1 MDLCLLEGTDAAF
14 YHLASHW
21 LSACRVLQGHLV
33 GIWPVRDECDGGLE
47 SVFDTLCKIFDV
59 LKVQQ
64 SEERTL
70 LHMLGSIAP

>member
-1 MDLCLLEGTDAAF
+1 MNLCPLEGTGEVF

-21 LSACRVLQGHLV
+21 FSAYPVLQRHLV
-33 GIWPVRDECDGGLE
+33 EIWPVLDECDGGLE
-47 SVFDTLCKIFDV
+47 SVSDTLCKIFDV